1 MPHSPTTYQGIIARA
16 GFSLDEEQLG
26 RLAQYA
32 TLLLEWNQRVNLVS
46 RKDESNIWPAHI
58 LHSLTILMG
67 MNVPDHA
74 KVADLGSGGG
84 LPGIPIAIA
93 LPTVEVVLIES
104 IRKKCLAL
112 GDMIDR
118 LNLNNTSV
126 INARAEDLGAKG
138 DHEHSFDLILARA
151 VAPLADL
158 VKWSL
163 PLVRRDQRLNIRLC
177 GKDREDE
184 SLALP
189 ALIALKGGSLE
200 EEIRDVRNGGKLR
213 YVKSSPIEFEGI
225 EKTGLVDKSLVI
237 ICL

>member
-16 GFSLDEEQLG
+16 GFSLGEEQLG

-32 TLLLEWNQRVNLVS
+32 ALLLEWNQRVNLVS
-46 RKDESNIWPAHI
+46 RKDESNIWSGHI

-93 LPTVEVVLIES
+93 LPTVEVVLVES

-112 GDMIDR
+112 EDIVRR
-118 LNLNNTSV
+118 LKLRNTSV
-126 INARAEDLGAKG
+126 INARAEDVAGKV
-138 DHEHSFDLILARA
+138 SFDLVLARA
-151 VAPLADL
+151 VAPLTDL
-158 VKWSL
+158 VRWSL
-163 PLVRRDQRLNIRLC
+163 PLVRHEQHMSIRLC
-177 GKDREDE
+177 GKNHEDE

-189 ALIALKGGSLE
+189 ALIAMKGGSVE
-200 EEIRDVRNGGKLR
+200 EEIRDVRNSAKLR
-213 YVKSSPIEFEGI
+213 YVKSSPIRFEGI
-225 EKTGLVDKSLVI
+225 EATGLVDKSLI
-237 ICL
+237 IIGL